1 MGEAR
6 KTLRRVTRRNFIKT
20 LAAFST
26 ASTFADPG
34 NPSLLGH
41 GFDVPSAATVITD
54 VFMDL
59 NNIHK
64 WDQSNGDTWDPFWAD
79 DDSLYAFNCDGRG
92 FGTQARNLA
101 FNQLQGDGPHA
112 LTGRMVNSMDEYGIA
127 GKKEADNA
135 TWKACGQEC
144 IDSVFY
150 AFVSRNVYG
159 SDSKDPLLRQTA
171 FNSSLIKSS
180 DKGLT
185 WTRSAAKNYKSP
197 MWPGARFGSPFFVHY
212 GKNGGAVA
220 RDGARQYVY
229 AISPDGFWNDGDD
242 YIIGRV
248 ERRKL
253 KDLDASD
260 WTYYTGGD
268 GQRADHWSKQI
279 DQAVPILSL
288 PAKCGQT
295 PPCYIPALDVYLMVS
310 WYNTEKMTKWFEPN
324 EMRYDFYQAEHPWG
338 PWKFI
343 NSHSDNHITGG
354 HFYGPSL
361 CAKFQKRKGTEV
373 MMSLFTSG
381 CPFED
386 VPSGLYKMWEI
397 PLILRT
403 SPMPDLALI
412 NDDDARITYSGS
424 WRSSS
429 QRGFSDYHDDVHYTT
444 SVNDS
449 LQFTFRGTGIDYLAE
464 KHADLGDVDVYVDGT
479 FKQNV
484 SLRLENFPRLSQVVV
499 FRIEGLAEGP
509 HTIKIVNKSTAG
521 AVLDAF
527 RVYGGDAE
535 GAHRQ

>member
-1 MGEAR
+1 MREAKETPKR
-6 KTLRRVTRRNFIKT
+6 VARRQFLKTVAT
-20 LAAFST
+20 FST
-26 ASTFADPG
+26 ASIVADLG
-34 NPSLLGH
+34 NLSLLGH
-41 GFDVPSAATVITD
+41 ESNASRSAPGITD

-79 DDSLYAFNCDGRG
+79 DGNLYAFNCDGRG
-92 FGTQARNLA
+92 FGAQPRNLA
-101 FNQLQGDGPHA
+101 FNQLQGDSLRG
-112 LTGRMVNSMDEYGIA
+112 LTGRIVNSMDEYGTA

-144 IDSVFY
+144 IDSIFY

-171 FNSSLIKSS
+171 FNASLIKST

-185 WTRSAAKNYKSP
+185 WTRSAAENYKSP
-197 MWPGARFGSPFFVHY
+197 MWPGTRFGSPFFIHY
-212 GKNGGAVA
+212 GKNGGAVS
-220 RDGARQYVY
+220 RDGALHYVY
-229 AISPDGFWNDGDD
+229 ALSPNGFWNDGDD
-242 YIIGRV
+242 YILGQV
-248 ERRKL
+248 ERTKL

-260 WTYYTGGD
+260 WRYYAGGD
-268 GQRADHWSKQI
+268 GHNTDNWSKQI
-279 DQAVPILSL
+279 GHAIPVLSL

-295 PPCYIPALDVYLMVS
+295 PPCYIPALGVYLMIS
-310 WYNTEKMTKWFEPN
+310 WYNTQKLAKWFEPN
-324 EMRYDFYQAEHPWG
+324 EMRYDFYQAMHPWG

-361 CAKFQKRKGTEV
+361 CARFQERKGTEV

-381 CPFED
+381 CPFDD

-397 PLILRT
+397 PLVLRT
-403 SPMPDLALI
+403 TPAPESTLI
-412 NDDDARITYSGS
+412 NDNDARITYSGS

-429 QRGFSDYHDDVHYTT
+429 QRGFSDYQDDVHYTT

-449 LQFTFRGTGIDYLAE
+449 LEFAFRGTGIEYLAE
-464 KHADLGDVDVYVDGT
+464 KHADLGTVDVCMDGAL
-479 FKQNV
+479 KQNV
-484 SLRLENFPRLSQVVV
+484 DLHLENFPRLSRVVV
-499 FRIEGLAEGP
+499 FKLEGLSDGP
-509 HTIKIVNKSTAG
+509 HTIKIVNKSTAA

-527 RVYGGDAE
+527 RVYGGA
-535 GAHRQ
+535 